1 MLVVAVIVVVFD
13 LIVLVGF
20 LRFHHQNLDGCFEI
34 AGGCSTAAVAP
45 KIILDKLL
53 SMWSVAKYKIN
64 YVNSE

>member
-45 KIILDKLL
+45 KNIFIHIVINVVSCELL
-53 SMWSVAKYKIN
+53 CKQ
-64 YVNSE
+64 